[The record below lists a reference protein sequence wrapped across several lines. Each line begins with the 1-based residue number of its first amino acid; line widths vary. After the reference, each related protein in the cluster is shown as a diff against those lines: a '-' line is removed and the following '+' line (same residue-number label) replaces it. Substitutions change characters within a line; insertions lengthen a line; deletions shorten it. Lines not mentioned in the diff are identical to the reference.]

1 MSAIYPTGFRQTFFF
16 HYRLCILI
24 FYYFCTN
31 KIRKNHEENTIRTFV
46 SRIPDDSLS
55 STDKES
61 LPKKKKIYLSDK
73 AAAEYEKIQKL
84 GEQFIKQKGDNM
96 TDADWE
102 YLAKLVFDET
112 RTDYWQTIGDG
123 CSWYCGDGGPIK
135 IKASSRL
142 KSQGKNSYNE
152 ENLHDFSYKT
162 PWVEGADGYGE
173 GEWGEY
179 TFTAN
184 SPRITEIRIAN
195 GYVKSQTAWQNNSRV
210 KKLKVYVNNKPYAF
224 LNLEDSRSE
233 QTFKIAPL
241 TDKKKQWTMKFEI
254 VEVYK
259 GEKYDD
265 TALSEIYFD
274 GLDVHCFVAGTKILM
289 SDNSTKNIEEIKRG
303 DKILTFNKLTNKKEV
318 ATVEETA
325 SVKHNNLVTYTFE
338 GGKTITATDDH
349 PFMTKRGWASMNPS
363 KSLNYKGFEQ
373 ICRIKAGDKFV
384 TNSGMLTLVSTSV
397 SPESHTTYTITKL
410 SDGNSFYAN
419 DLLVGVEEMK

>member
-1 MSAIYPTGFRQTFFF
+1 
-16 HYRLCILI
+16 
-24 FYYFCTN
+24 
-31 KIRKNHEENTIRTFV
+31 
-46 SRIPDDSLS
+46 
-55 STDKES
+55 
-61 LPKKKKIYLSDK
+61 
-73 AAAEYEKIQKL
+73 
-84 GEQFIKQKGDNM
+84 M

-102 YLAKLVFDET
+102 YLAKLGFDET

-173 GEWGEY
+173 GEWVEY
-179 TFTAN
+179 TFIAN

-289 SDNSTKNIEEIKRG
+289 SDNSTKNIEKIKRG
-303 DKILTFNKLTNKKEV
+303 DKILAFNILANKKEV

-338 GGKTITATDDH
+338 GGKTITATNDH

-363 KSLNYKGFEQ
+363 KSENYKGFEQ
-373 ICRIKAGDKFV
+373 ICRIKVGDKFV
-384 TNSGMLTLVSTSV
+384 TNSSMLTLVSTSV